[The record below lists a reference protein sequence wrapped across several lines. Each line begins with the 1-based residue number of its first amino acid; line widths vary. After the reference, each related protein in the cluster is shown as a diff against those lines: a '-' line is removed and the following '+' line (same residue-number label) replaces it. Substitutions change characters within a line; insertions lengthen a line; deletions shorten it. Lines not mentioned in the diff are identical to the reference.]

1 MQQTGRISNLDGL
14 RFLAAAVVAICHF
27 DIIKASFGL
36 ERTGWRFFS
45 NAAQMAVSFF
55 FVLSGF
61 LITYL
66 LLKEKYASPDNRFR
80 LFRFYGKRIK
90 RIWPLYYLLL
100 LFAFFVLPQFSVL
113 QNTTES
119 VNDGHMKRMA
129 GYLFWL
135 PNYTEYQYGPQ
146 PFLGQTWSLAVE
158 EFFYLFFPIGLY
170 FVKRNNVLR
179 YLLLLTFLSLLLTV
193 VVYILNRYS
202 QLSVD
207 WKSVMYVIADKYRI
221 YAFGAGALV
230 AWVLL
235 NKNHFGG
242 RWLLLIR
249 QKGMTL
255 GLSILLTSLVL
266 GGITFSWITQQVYA
280 FLFSLLI
287 LSLVSSGIRFTL
299 LNHRVTLYL
308 GKISYGIYML
318 HPLAIVLCFRLG
330 AKLLPVGIAGEILLA
345 IVSMLLT
352 ILLSALSYE
361 LMEKHFLKRRRGE
374 QVTE

>member
-27 DIIKASFGL
+27 DIIKAYYGL

-61 LITYL
+61 LISYL

-80 LFRFYGKRIK
+80 LFQFYGKRIR

-100 LFAFFVLPQFSVL
+100 LLSFFVFPKIEGLHSAEVL
-113 QNTTES
+113 T
-119 VNDGHMKRMA
+119 NDLHLNRLT
-129 GYLFWL
+129 GYLVWL

-170 FVKRNNVLR
+170 FVKKKNVLR
-179 YLLLLTFLSLLLTV
+179 YFFLLIFLSLLLTV
-193 VVYILNRYS
+193 LVYLLNNYS
-202 QLSVD
+202 RLSADV
-207 WKSVMYVIADKYRI
+207 KSVLYVIADKYRI

-235 NKNHFGG
+235 NKDHIRG
-242 RWLLLIR
+242 RWLLFIR
-249 QKGMTL
+249 QKGMAF
-255 GLSILLTSLVL
+255 GLSILLTFLVL

-287 LSLVSSGIRFTL
+287 LSLVSSGIRFAL
-299 LNHRVTLYL
+299 LNHRVMLYL

-318 HPLAIVLCFRLG
+318 HPIAIVICLQLSNHF
-330 AKLLPVGIAGEILLA
+330 LPFGMMSEILLVIA
-345 IVSMLLT
+345 SMLVT
-352 ILLSALSYE
+352 VLLSALSYE
-361 LMEKHFLKRRRGE
+361 MMEKHFLKGRKRERIIE
-374 QVTE
+374 

>member
-1 MQQTGRISNLDGL
+1 MQASGRISNLDGL

-27 DIIKASFGL
+27 DIIKASYGL

-45 NAAQMAVSFF
+45 NSAQMAVSFF

-80 LFRFYGKRIK
+80 LFQFYGKRIR

-100 LFAFFVLPQFSVL
+100 LLSFFAFPKIEGLHSAEVL
-113 QNTTES
+113 T
-119 VNDGHMKRMA
+119 NDLHLKRLT
-129 GYLFWL
+129 GYLVWL

-146 PFLGQTWSLAVE
+146 PFLGQTWSLAVD

-170 FVKRNNVLR
+170 FVKRKNVRR
-179 YLLLLTFLSLLLTV
+179 YFFLLIFLSLLLTV
-193 VVYILNRYS
+193 LVYLLNSYS
-202 QLSVD
+202 RLSADV
-207 WKSVMYVIADKYRI
+207 KSVLYVIADKYRV

-235 NKNHFGG
+235 NKDHIRG
-242 RWLLLIR
+242 RWLLFIR
-249 QKGMTL
+249 QKGMAL
-255 GLSILLTSLVL
+255 GLSILLTFLVL

-287 LSLVSSGIRFTL
+287 LSLVSSGIRFAL
-299 LNHRVTLYL
+299 LNHRVMLYL

-318 HPLAIVLCFRLG
+318 HPIAIVICLQLSNHF
-330 AKLLPVGIAGEILLA
+330 LPFGMMGEILLVIA
-345 IVSMLLT
+345 SMLVT
-352 ILLSALSYE
+352 VLLSALSYE
-361 LMEKHFLKRRRGE
+361 LMEKHFLKGRKRERVIE
-374 QVTE
+374 